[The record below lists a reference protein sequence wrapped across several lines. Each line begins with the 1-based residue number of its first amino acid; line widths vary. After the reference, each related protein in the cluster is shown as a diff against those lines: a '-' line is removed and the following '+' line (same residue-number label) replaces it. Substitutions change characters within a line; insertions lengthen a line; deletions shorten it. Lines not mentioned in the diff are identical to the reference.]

1 MAITY
6 SVKINGVRVQ
16 SQDTLTDVVKQVDAS
31 MTGTDGEAS
40 FTLPFQ
46 VQLPEA
52 DAETFTTFASLT
64 EAQLVTWVEAETEK
78 LESIKAHIALVVE
91 KEVEK
96 LAMTQKPLPWA
107 PVEPEAPTGSSPE
120 AE

>member
-6 SVKINGVRVQ
+6 TIKIHGARVHTQ
-16 SQDTLTDVVKQVDAS
+16 GELADVVKEVDAQ

-40 FTLPFQ
+40 FSLPFQ
-46 VQLPEA
+46 IQLPEA
-52 DAETFTTFASLT
+52 DAETFTAFASLT
-64 EAQLVTWVEAETEK
+64 EAQLVEWVEAQTEK

-96 LAMTQKPLPWA
+96 LALTHKPLPWA
-107 PVEPEAPTGSSPE
+107 PAESAPTPE

>member
-6 SVKINGVRVQ
+6 TIKINGARVHTQ
-16 SQDTLTDVVKQVDAS
+16 GGLTDVVKEVDAS

-40 FTLPFQ
+40 FTLPFS
-46 VQLPEA
+46 VQLAEA
-52 DAETFTTFASLT
+52 DAETFTAFASLT
-64 EAQLVTWVEAETEK
+64 EAQLVEWVEAETEK
-78 LESIKAHIALVVE
+78 LESMKAHIALVVA

-96 LAMTQKPLPWA
+96 LALTQKPLPWA
-107 PVEPEAPTGSSPE
+107 STEPTPTPT

>member
-6 SVKINGVRVQ
+6 TIKINGARVHTQ
-16 SQDTLTDVVKQVDAS
+16 GGLTDVVKEVDAS

-40 FTLPFQ
+40 FTLPFS
-46 VQLPEA
+46 VQLAEA
-52 DAETFTTFASLT
+52 DAETFTAFASLT
-64 EAQLVTWVEAETEK
+64 EAQLVEWVEAETDK

-96 LAMTQKPLPWA
+96 LALTHKPLPWA
-107 PVEPEAPTGSSPE
+107 PAESAPTPE